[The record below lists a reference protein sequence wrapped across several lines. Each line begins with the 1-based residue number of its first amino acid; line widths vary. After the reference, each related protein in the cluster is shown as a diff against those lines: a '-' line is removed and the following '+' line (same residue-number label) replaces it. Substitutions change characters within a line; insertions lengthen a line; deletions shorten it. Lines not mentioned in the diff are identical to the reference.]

1 MDPAKLN
8 TISKWPYPQNIRE
21 LYCFLGFNN
30 FYKRFIDHFSDL
42 AAPLTALTRD
52 RVDIRSGLAF
62 DNSKRSFSS
71 LVKAFSSAPFL
82 LHFDF
87 AKPRVLQVD
96 CSGYAL
102 SAILSQ
108 PNKSQRLRP
117 VSYLYRKLTPAKQ
130 QWQVHDQELGAIVA
144 GFEEWR
150 AWLVGTNAPVAV
162 FSDHAN
168 LCYFMTSQKL
178 TPRQVRWASYLSS
191 FYFNILHTPGKQNPA
206 DPASRRPDYVSSSS
220 IDDNLKT
227 LLTPSRLREGVTV
240 MSLAPSVASID
251 TKFSLPAPVTRKLL
265 SDAYS
270 TETEFLTSPKS
281 KLYCWQGNLW
291 WYRDRLYVPQA
302 ARNTILT
309 DFHDSPAVGHPG
321 IARILSLLT

>member
-1 MDPAKLN
+1 MDPAKLD
-8 TISKWPYPQNIRE
+8 TISRWPYPQNIRE
-21 LYCFLGFNN
+21 LYRFLGFTN
-30 FYKRFIDHFSDL
+30 FYRRFIDHFSDL

-52 RVDIRSGLAF
+52 GVDIKTGLTL
-62 DNSKRSFSS
+62 NGSKRSFSS

-96 CSGYAL
+96 CLGFAL

-108 PNKSQRLRP
+108 PDENQRLRP
-117 VSYLYRKLTPAKQ
+117 VSYLSRKLTPAEQ
-130 QWQVHDQELGAIVA
+130 RWQVHNQELGAIIA

-168 LCYFMTSQKL
+168 LRYFMTSRKL

-206 DPASRRPDYVSSSS
+206 DPASRRPDYVPSSSVNE
-220 IDDNLKT
+220 NLTT
-227 LLTPSRLREGVTV
+227 LLTPS
-240 MSLAPSVASID
+240 
-251 TKFSLPAPVTRKLL
+251 
-265 SDAYS
+265 
-270 TETEFLTSPKS
+270 
-281 KLYCWQGNLW
+281 
-291 WYRDRLYVPQA
+291 
-302 ARNTILT
+302 
-309 DFHDSPAVGHPG
+309 
-321 IARILSLLT
+321 